1 MDEGDG
7 VAGVGQQVVLNANL
21 EKVGHREV
29 LGRHLGIPTSFFTY
43 QEKGVRFLRE
53 KVGHK
58 VLGRHLGIPTK
69 FKCVRLLLIY
79 KNILSD
85 KIFMANFL
93 NF

>member
-29 LGRHLGIPTSFFTY
+29 LGRHLGIPT
-43 QEKGVRFLRE
+43 
-53 KVGHK
+53 
-58 VLGRHLGIPTK
+58 K
-69 FKCVRLLLIY
+69 FQCVRLLLIY

-85 KIFMANFL
+85 KIFMANF
-93 NF
+93 

>member
-53 KVGHK
+53 KVGHSSWPPSWNSNQ
-58 VLGRHLGIPTK
+58 IPR
-69 FKCVRLLLIY
+69 CEI
-79 KNILSD
+79 
-85 KIFMANFL
+85 NFDL
-93 NF
+93 QKYPFG